1 MSKFVFFL
9 KKLVEY
15 SVYITA
21 TISVIKF
28 AIEMFENIG
37 VIKND
42 TKNIDNGN

>member
-1 MSKFVFFL
+1 MSKFVNIL
-9 KKLVEY
+9 KKVVEY

-37 VIKND
+37 AVKSSD
-42 TKNIDNGN
+42 TKKLD